1 MPFRE
6 EKVWTATVTRLNQY
20 VRESLRADSMLRS
33 VILTGEVSGFK
44 PYRGGQWYFDL
55 KDETSVINCVMFGE
69 GVRSASFMPRNGD
82 QVRLHGRVDL
92 YLASGRYQFVADS
105 IRPDGVGT
113 LYQRFEALK
122 AKLQAE
128 GLFESSR
135 KQQLPWRPQ
144 KIAVVTSEAGAV
156 LRDIVK
162 VSRARDP
169 GVPLVLVSVPVQG
182 AAAAPVIAEGIRKAG
197 RIPGVDVIITGRGGG
212 SMEDLW
218 CFNEECV
225 ARAIAESPVP
235 VVSAVGHETDF
246 TIADMVADV
255 RASTP
260 SNAAE
265 LAVPDRSDALEG
277 LRMIRQRMTRAA
289 LGSIQEAKYALAG
302 CRARMEAQSPVHR
315 LRVLEE
321 NMRRLR
327 ARMDGAA
334 ERAIG
339 QRQPQTALL
348 RVRMDAAIDQ
358 RLRHEQQRVAGD
370 RARLQALNP
379 LAVLERG
386 YALVTD
392 GNRVVTRA
400 ADAPD
405 TMRLRFSD
413 GSIDVQKM
421 QRAQSGAEGLREKTP
436 GKDET

>member
-1 MPFRE
+1 MPYRE
-6 EKVWTATVTRLNQY
+6 EIERRTWTATVTRLNQY
-20 VRESLRADSMLRS
+20 VRESLRGDSLLRS
-33 VILTGEVSGFK
+33 VILVGEVSGFK

-55 KDETSVINCVMFGE
+55 KDETSVINCVMFGD

-105 IRPDGVGT
+105 IRPEGVGT

-122 AKLQAE
+122 EKLQAE
-128 GLFESSR
+128 GLFDAAR
-135 KQQLPWRPQ
+135 KQSLPWRPQ

-182 AAAAPVIAEGIRKAG
+182 ANAAPLIAAGIRRAG

-235 VVSAVGHETDF
+235 VISAVGHETDF

-265 LAVPDRSDALEG
+265 LAVPDRADALEG
-277 LRMIRQRMTRAA
+277 LRMIRRRLTRAA
-289 LGSIQEAKYALAG
+289 ESSLTEARYAAAG
-302 CRARMEAQSPVHR
+302 CRARLEAQNPAHR

-321 NMRRLR
+321 NGRRLR
-327 ARMDGAA
+327 LRLDAA
-334 ERAIG
+334 ADRALS
-339 QRQPQTALL
+339 QRQPALSVLRLRLETAADQTLQRDRQ
-348 RVRMDAAIDQ
+348 RVRAAQ
-358 RLRHEQQRVAGD
+358 TRLS
-370 RARLQALNP
+370 ALNP

-386 YALVTD
+386 YALVTS
-392 GNRVVTRA
+392 GSHVVTSA
-400 ADAPD
+400 ANAPEA
-405 TMRLRFSD
+405 MRLRFTD
-413 GSIDVQKM
+413 GTVDVRRTDD
-421 QRAQSGAEGLREKTP
+421 RADA
-436 GKDET
+436 D